1 MALYNSTVLW
11 QKLEKRFFLIA
22 GPCVIESETL
32 CLDIAAFL
40 AETCRQLGILCVF
53 KASYDKANRS
63 SAKSFRGPGL
73 EAGLAVLETVRTKH
87 DLPLLTDVHTE
98 SEAKAAASVVD
109 ILQIPA
115 FLSRQTDLLQ
125 ATAETGRIVN
135 VKKGQFA
142 SPQEMK
148 NVANKLAAFGN
159 RHFLLTERGASF
171 GYHNLV
177 VDMRSIPI
185 MQQFGCPVVFDAT
198 HSVQLPGAGGS
209 QSGGQSQ
216 FAPVLAKAAVAAG
229 ANGVF
234 IETHPEPEKALSDGP
249 NMIPLCDLPQLLR
262 QLLAIRRAVEQS
274 QNEID
279 AG

>member
-1 MALYNSTVLW
+1 MALHNSTVLW
-11 QKLEKRFFLIA
+11 RDLEKRFFLIA
-22 GPCVIESETL
+22 GPCVIESKTL

-40 AETCRQLGILCVF
+40 AETCSQLEIRCVF

-73 EAGLAVLETVRTKH
+73 EAGLAVLETVKTKH
-87 DLPLLTDVHTE
+87 GLPLLTDVHTE
-98 SEAKAAASVVD
+98 SEAKEAGAVVD

-159 RHFLLTERGASF
+159 RRFLLTERGASF

-185 MQQFGCPVVFDAT
+185 MRQFGCPVIFDAT

-209 QSGGQSQ
+209 QSGGQRE

-229 ANGVF
+229 ADGIF

-249 NMIPLCDLPQLLR
+249 NMIPLCDLPHLLR

-274 QNEID
+274 QNEIS
-279 AG
+279 AR

>member
-1 MALYNSTVLW
+1 MALHNSTVLW
-11 QKLEKRFFLIA
+11 QELEKRFFLIA

-40 AETCRQLGILCVF
+40 AEISRQLEIRCVF

-73 EAGLAVLETVRTKH
+73 EAGLAVLEMVRAKH
-87 DLPLLTDVHTE
+87 SLPLLTDIHTE
-98 SEAKAAASVVD
+98 SEAKAAGAVVD

-115 FLSRQTDLLQ
+115 FLSRQTDLLR
-125 ATAETGRIVN
+125 ATAETGRIMN

-148 NVANKLAAFGN
+148 NVANKLNAFGN
-159 RHFLLTERGASF
+159 RRVLLTERGASF

-209 QSGGQSQ
+209 QSGGQRE

-229 ANGVF
+229 ADGVF

-274 QNEID
+274 QNEIV
-279 AG
+279 AE

>member
-11 QKLEKRFFLIA
+11 QNLEKRFFLIA

-40 AETCRQLGILCVF
+40 AETCRQLEILCVF

-73 EAGLAVLETVRTKH
+73 ESGLAVLETVRTKH
-87 DLPLLTDVHTE
+87 NLPLLTDVHTE

-115 FLSRQTDLLQ
+115 FLSRQTNLLQ

-148 NVANKLAAFGN
+148 NVANKLAGFGN

-209 QSGGQSQ
+209 QSGGQRE
-216 FAPVLAKAAVAAG
+216 FAPVLAKASVAAG

-234 IETHPEPEKALSDGP
+234 IETHPEPEKALSDGS

-274 QNEID
+274 QNEIG